1 MKLRGTEKKKK
12 LVCVSK
18 RDILIYAT
26 FPFESPG
33 DMRKGKSRREAQ
45 HRGSRSKKTVFG
57 GEGGGGGRL
66 MTYS

>member
-33 DMRKGKSRREAQ
+33 DMRKGKPRREAQ
-45 HRGSRSKKTVFG
+45 HRGSRRKKTVFG
-57 GEGGGGGRL
+57 GRRGGGGRL